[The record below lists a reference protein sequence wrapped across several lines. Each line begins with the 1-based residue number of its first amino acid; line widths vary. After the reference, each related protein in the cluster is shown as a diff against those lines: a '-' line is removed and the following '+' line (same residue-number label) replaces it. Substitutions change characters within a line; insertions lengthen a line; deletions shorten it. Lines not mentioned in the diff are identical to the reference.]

1 MRLYKMELCKLCCRK
16 SVATG
21 FLIVLFLEI
30 FFFYHTVITQ
40 SCTIDGITY
49 YALDAVRMDRQ
60 ITEEFRGELT
70 DEKVSRI
77 VEKYGFPQGI
87 PEGEYD
93 RLPGNFL
100 NTFVMDYLSDGY
112 INSAD
117 DYQIAAKTFPLAE
130 TALGQ
135 SYAAAGMKPHLA
147 YYYGW
152 NAILD
157 EFGLLMLN
165 VSMLILYTVS
175 VVFAEEKQAGTK
187 ALLFTTKEGPAADAL
202 SKIAA
207 AFSISL
213 LLWFFFVTFHLL
225 LYTAVYGTDGLHC
238 ICTLVVQWRGF
249 AELSILQRSVGAYLA
264 GTLFISFL
272 GTLELCA
279 ITICVSA
286 WCRSC
291 FHAIVG
297 AGVCYVLPFFSF
309 MLFQSGVALMT
320 YCSVHHP
327 LNDISFHLCWFL
339 LNLLRGITYASP
351 VFLMV
356 NHDALL
362 ELGRITVI
370 GGMKNVCLPAA
381 IACALFLFCTA
392 AAWRGYRKVSRS

>member
-16 SVATG
+16 SVAAG

-30 FFFYHTVITQ
+30 FFFYHTVISQ
-40 SCTIDGITY
+40 SCTINGITY

-87 PEGEYD
+87 PKGEYD

-100 NTFVMDYLSDGY
+100 NTFVMNYLSDGY
-112 INSAD
+112 DNGSD
-117 DYQIAAKTFPLAE
+117 DYRIAAKTFPLAE

-135 SYAAAGMKPHLA
+135 SYTAAGMKPYLA

-152 NAILD
+152 TAFLD
-157 EFGLLMLN
+157 EFGLLMLG

-175 VVFAEEKQAGTK
+175 IVFSEEEQDGTK
-187 ALLFTTKEGPAADAL
+187 AGPAGDAL

-207 AFSISL
+207 AFAISL

-225 LYTAVYGTDGLHC
+225 LYTAVYGADGLHC

-249 AELSILQRSVGAYLA
+249 AELSILQQSVGAYLA
-264 GTLFISFL
+264 ETLFISFL

-279 ITICVSA
+279 ITIWVSSR
-286 WCRSC
+286 CHSS

-339 LNLLRGITYASP
+339 LNLLRGLTYASP

-356 NHDALL
+356 NLDALL
-362 ELGRITVI
+362 ELGRISVT

>member
-1 MRLYKMELCKLCCRK
+1 
-16 SVATG
+16 
-21 FLIVLFLEI
+21 
-30 FFFYHTVITQ
+30 
-40 SCTIDGITY
+40 
-49 YALDAVRMDRQ
+49 
-60 ITEEFRGELT
+60 
-70 DEKVSRI
+70 
-77 VEKYGFPQGI
+77 
-87 PEGEYD
+87 
-93 RLPGNFL
+93 
-100 NTFVMDYLSDGY
+100 
-112 INSAD
+112 
-117 DYQIAAKTFPLAE
+117 
-130 TALGQ
+130 
-135 SYAAAGMKPHLA
+135 
-147 YYYGW
+147 
-152 NAILD
+152 
-157 EFGLLMLN
+157 
-165 VSMLILYTVS
+165 MLILYTVS
-175 VVFAEEKQAGTK
+175 IVFSEEEQDGTK

-207 AFSISL
+207 AFAISL

-225 LYTAVYGTDGLHC
+225 LYTAVYGADGLHC

-249 AELSILQRSVGAYLA
+249 AELSILQQSVGAYLA
-264 GTLFISFL
+264 ETLFISFL

-279 ITICVSA
+279 ITIWVSSR
-286 WCRSC
+286 CHSS

-339 LNLLRGITYASP
+339 LNLLRGLTYASP

-356 NHDALL
+356 NLDALL
-362 ELGRITVI
+362 ELGRISVT